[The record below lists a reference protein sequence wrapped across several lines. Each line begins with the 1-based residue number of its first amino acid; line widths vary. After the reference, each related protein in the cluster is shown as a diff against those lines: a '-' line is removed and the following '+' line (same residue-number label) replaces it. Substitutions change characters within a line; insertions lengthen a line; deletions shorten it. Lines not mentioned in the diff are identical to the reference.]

1 MLSVVASAAF
11 WPLLLLPGRVGY
23 STATDVEEGVR
34 VSYVLTVYNKSRY
47 LPFVI
52 EGLRRQEGDFD
63 REFIFVDD
71 GSTDDSVE
79 LIERLTTGLPGV
91 TIHRQPN
98 QGPSVAMNVGFS
110 HAKGDYIKPV
120 DADDILF
127 PWTTR
132 VLLDALAQTGCKV
145 SYAHFDRAGEYDSG
159 ATDPAAPLHNIER
172 TPGRTVTHPDLLRD
186 IMIGCLM
193 TPASWLARTDIVR
206 QTGGCD
212 ERIYTQ
218 DYGLNIKLARLG
230 PIAEVQESLYLMPA
244 DMGDRNSGNPAQERH
259 DEAMILARFIEE
271 NPSLAE
277 NFERFVFNLAL
288 KKLWHWRD
296 SQGAVKWL
304 CREYWFS
311 RLARAGMLKTD
322 LARIDE
328 GCRRLR
334 RKTTIKVPGEALP
347 SRQHEFLT
355 TSRIKD

>member
-1 MLSVVASAAF
+1 M
-11 WPLLLLPGRVGY
+11 
-23 STATDVEEGVR
+23 R
-34 VSYVLTVYNKSRY
+34 VSYVLTVYNKSHY

-63 REFIFVDD
+63 REFLFIDD

-79 LIERLTTGLPGV
+79 RITQLTADLPDV

-172 TPGRTVTHPDLLRD
+172 TPGRTVAHPDLLRD
-186 IMIGCLM
+186 IMVECLM
-193 TPASWLARTDIVR
+193 TPTSWLAQTDVVR

-230 PIAEVQESLYLMPA
+230 PIAEVQESLYLMPS
-244 DMGDRNSGNPAQERH
+244 DLGDRMSGNPAQERH
-259 DEAMILARFIEE
+259 DEAMILTRFIEE
-271 NPSLAE
+271 NPGLDE
-277 NFERFVFNLAL
+277 NFKKFVFNLAL
-288 KKLWHWRD
+288 KKLWHARD
-296 SQGAVKWL
+296 SLGAIKWL
-304 CREYWFS
+304 CREYWLS
-311 RLARAGMLKTD
+311 RLARAGLLTVD
-322 LARIDE
+322 VAHIDR
-328 GCRRLR
+328 GCLRLR
-334 RKTTIKVPGEALP
+334 QKTNIRVPGEEAP
-347 SRQHEFLT
+347 PRRRKCATAIGSE
-355 TSRIKD
+355 I

>member
-1 MLSVVASAAF
+1 MLNVVASAAF

-79 LIERLTTGLPGV
+79 LIERLTAGLPGV
-91 TIHRQPN
+91 TIHRQAN
-98 QGPSVAMNVGFS
+98 QGPSVATNIGFS
-110 HAKGDYIKPV
+110 RATGDYIKPV
-120 DADDILF
+120 DADDVLF

-132 VLLDALAQTGCKV
+132 ILLDALAQTGCKV
-145 SYAHFDRAGEYDSG
+145 SYAHFNRAGKYDSG

-186 IMIGCLM
+186 IMVGCLV

-244 DMGDRNSGNPAQERH
+244 DMGDRNSGNPTQERH
-259 DEAMILARFIEE
+259 DEAMGEGGILIPPESEPARW
-271 NPSLAE
+271 AE
-277 NFERFVFNLAL
+277 AIRL
-288 KKLWHWRD
+288 LWHDDTEYSLYREKAR
-296 SQGAVKWL
+296 SAGR
-304 CREYWFS
+304 REYLS
-311 RLARAGMLKTD
+311 
-322 LARIDE
+322 
-328 GCRRLR
+328 
-334 RKTTIKVPGEALP
+334 P
-347 SRQHEFLT
+347 EFLT
-355 TSRIKD
+355 EKLEKLLLATLSSRNQNREQIPR